1 MMYSVGYF
9 YKAYIKKLL
18 FNKRKF
24 AKKYIQT
31 YHILGLDH
39 IIFCLRECHLNKRN
53 IIVVVCIAVVMVAG
67 LTLAACSSE
76 SSNSITGPVIS
87 SLTPEHPDV
96 YPVGNTRVTCVAT
109 AKDGGALSYQ
119 WVCNDGTIT
128 GSGQTITWEA
138 PKTYGDFHIM
148 CTVFDKS
155 GNKASQTATVTVLVR
170 DPTKCC
176 R

>member
-1 MMYSVGYF
+1 M
-9 YKAYIKKLL
+9 
-18 FNKRKF
+18 NKNITIF
-24 AKKYIQT
+24 FIIAILT
-31 YHILGLDH
+31 LGL
-39 IIFCLRECHLNKRN
+39 IS
-53 IIVVVCIAVVMVAG
+53 G
-67 LTLAACSSE
+67 ACNSSGG
-76 SSNSITGPVIS
+76 TPVDGPVVIT

-109 AKDGGALSYQ
+109 AKDGSALKYQ

-128 GSGQTITWEA
+128 GSGETITWEA

-148 CTVFDKS
+148 CTVFDAS
-155 GNKASQTATVTVLVR
+155 GNKATQTATVTVLVR